1 MKQKTYYHIILDQR
15 GSMQNCIHPVI
26 SGYNEQ
32 IQAIK
37 SLEERFPEQE
47 VRVGLTRF
55 NENVM
60 HSYFGEQPGLVTEL
74 NENTYRPNGMTA
86 LLDATGMTTMV
97 LNRKIQQELATGI
110 ATAVV
115 VIITDGHENASRH
128 FKLPQVRSMIGDLE
142 ATGKWT
148 FSYLGA
154 TLDAVDV
161 ATSLNIQRGNSMHF
175 DKMRMDESFT
185 TLEASMNDYLTNKR
199 NGKISSEFL
208 SKK

>member
-1 MKQKTYYHIILDQR
+1 MKQKTYYHIILDQS
-15 GSMQNCIHPVI
+15 GSMQNCIHPTI

-32 IQAIK
+32 IQAIQ

-60 HSYFGEQPGLVTEL
+60 HSYFGEQPGLVTAL
-74 NENTYRPNGMTA
+74 NENTYRPHGMTA
-86 LLDATGMTTMV
+86 LLDAIGMVTMV
-97 LNRKIQQELATGI
+97 LNNKIQQELAAGM

-115 VIITDGHENASRH
+115 VIITDGYENASAH

-161 ATSLNIQRGNSMHF
+161 ATSLNIRRGNSMHF
-175 DKMRMDESFT
+175 DKMRMKENFT
-185 TLEASMNDYLTNKR
+185 TLEASMDDYLTNKR
-199 NGKISSEFL
+199 SGKTSSRFL